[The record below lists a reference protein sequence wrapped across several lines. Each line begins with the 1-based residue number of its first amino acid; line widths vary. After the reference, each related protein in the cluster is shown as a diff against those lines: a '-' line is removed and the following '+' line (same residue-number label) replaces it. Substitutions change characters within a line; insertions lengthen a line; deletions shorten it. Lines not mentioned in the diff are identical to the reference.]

1 MTSGQSLCKNSRS
14 CLHAVLVVAACIAIP
29 VSAQTLEVAELLAM
43 LGQVERST
51 ATFEETRFIAAL
63 TAPIVRRGTLRYVR
77 PDFLEMVVQSPA
89 PERLEIKGDALT
101 LEARGDVRRLRV
113 SEYPAIAAW
122 IESVRAT
129 LAGDQRTLGRHFRIG
144 ANGRMAAWMLELIPM
159 DSELAGVVSRIAIS
173 GTQAQLT
180 RIEIVERAGDRSVML
195 ITPTQRQP

>member
-1 MTSGQSLCKNSRS
+1 M
-14 CLHAVLVVAACIAIP
+14 AIP
-29 VSAQTLEVAELLAM
+29 VSAQTLDVAELLTM
-43 LGQVERST
+43 LARVERST

-89 PERLEIKGDALT
+89 PERVEIKGDELT
-101 LEARGDVRRLRV
+101 LEARGDIRRLRV
-113 SEYPAIAAW
+113 SEFPAIAGW

-144 ANGRMAAWMLELIPM
+144 GSGRMAAWTLELVPV

-173 GTQAQLT
+173 GMQAQLT
-180 RIEIVERAGDRSVML
+180 RIEIAERGGDRSLMM
-195 ITPTQRQP
+195 ITATDRRQ